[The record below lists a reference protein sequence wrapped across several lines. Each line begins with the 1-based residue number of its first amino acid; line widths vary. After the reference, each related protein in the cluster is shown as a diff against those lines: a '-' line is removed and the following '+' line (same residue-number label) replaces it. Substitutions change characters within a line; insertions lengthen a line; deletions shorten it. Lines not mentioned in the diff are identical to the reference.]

1 MIASLR
7 TADGPVYGPRNQ
19 QGESMAIITDKKA
32 AAIKP
37 DSKDISHGGVVGLVL
52 SPHKTPGSGRWRMRY
67 VSPETGKR
75 RRLELGNYP
84 AVSVAEAGRLAQ
96 EARELIARGIDP
108 IEAQREVGLQQ
119 VKIPT
124 VSIASGQVYATLEP
138 GWRNAKHAAQWL
150 STMKAYVIPTIG
162 NMKLDDVQPRH
173 IAALLI
179 TVWTEKP
186 ETARRVKQRVKVIFD
201 WARAHGYVT
210 VNPVDVVDH
219 LLPRQPVRRTHFPA
233 MDWRVIPEWAAENLA
248 KYPRGECTR
257 PLLLFVIL
265 TACRSGEARGMRW
278 CEVDLKQGVWTVP
291 GERMKSG
298 ASHRAP
304 LSRQVLAI
312 LEKQHGLH
320 PDLVF
325 PTVNNK
331 VPSDMVLTAF
341 LRRQEAP
348 STDPVRVATAHGF
361 RSAFRD
367 WCSENGIRRD
377 VAERTLAHAVASKT
391 EAAYHRTDLL
401 TERKTVMQDW
411 ADLVLPFFVIR

>member
-37 DSKDISHGGVVGLVL
+37 DSKDIPHGGVVGLVL

-108 IEAQREVGLQQ
+108 IEAQREVALQQ

-124 VSIASGQVYATLEP
+124 VSMASEQVYATLES
-138 GWRNAKHAAQWL
+138 GWRNAKHAAQWA
-150 STMKAYVIPTIG
+150 STMEAYVIPKIG
-162 NMKLDDVQPRH
+162 NMKMDDVQPRH
-173 IAALLI
+173 IAALLS
-179 TVWTEKP
+179 TAWTEKP

-201 WARAHGYVT
+201 WARAHGHVA

-248 KYPRGECTR
+248 EWPRGECTR

-265 TACRSGEARGMRW
+265 TACRSGEARGMKWR
-278 CEVDLKQGVWTVP
+278 EVDLARKVWTVP

-298 ASHRAP
+298 VSHRAP
-304 LSRQVLAI
+304 LSRQAMAI
-312 LEKQHGLH
+312 LEAQRGIH
-320 PDLVF
+320 P
-325 PTVNNK
+325 
-331 VPSDMVLTAF
+331 
-341 LRRQEAP
+341 
-348 STDPVRVATAHGF
+348 
-361 RSAFRD
+361 
-367 WCSENGIRRD
+367 
-377 VAERTLAHAVASKT
+377 
-391 EAAYHRTDLL
+391 
-401 TERKTVMQDW
+401 
-411 ADLVLPFFVIR
+411 

>member
-1 MIASLR
+1 MAPYLAPS
-7 TADGPVYGPRNQ
+7 A

-37 DSKDISHGGVVGLVL
+37 DSKDIPHGGVVGLVL

-67 VSPETGKR
+67 VSPVTGQR

-84 AVSVAEAGRLAQ
+84 EVSVAEAGRLAQ
-96 EARELIARGIDP
+96 EAREMIARGVDP
-108 IEAQREVGLQQ
+108 VELKREAALQQ
-119 VKIPT
+119 VEIPT
-124 VSIASGQVYATLEP
+124 VSAASVQVYATLEP
-138 GWRNAKHAAQWL
+138 GWRNAKHAAQWT
-150 STMKAYVIPTIG
+150 STMEVHVLPAIG
-162 NMKLDDVQPRH
+162 KMALDDVQPRH
-173 IAALLI
+173 VAALLKPI
-179 TVWTEKP
+179 WTEKP

-201 WARAHGYVT
+201 WARAHGHVA

-233 MDWRVIPEWAAENLA
+233 MGWRVIPEWAAENLA
-248 KYPRGECTR
+248 EWPRGECTR

-265 TACRSGEARGMRW
+265 TACRSGEARGMKWR
-278 CEVDLKQGVWTVP
+278 EVDLARKVWTVP

-304 LSRQVLAI
+304 LSRQAMAI
-312 LEKQHGLH
+312 LEAQRGIH
-320 PDLVF
+320 PQLVF
-325 PTVNNK
+325 PTVSGK
-331 VPSDMVLTAF
+331 IPCDMVLTAF

-348 STDPVRVATAHGF
+348 STEPGRVATAHGF

-367 WCSENGIRRD
+367 FCSEHGVRRD
-377 VAERTLAHAVASKT
+377 VAERSLAHAIESKT

-401 TERKTVMQDW
+401 TERAEVMQSW
-411 ADLVLPFFVIR
+411 ADWVLPPTT